1 MGKGGFRISGI
12 LFYRVM
18 RTLVLFLIIGIHLTP
33 LAAQTEESGASFVL
47 QMERLLSKQLPKG
60 SDVGVSVYDL
70 TADSTLYTYQA
81 DKLSHPASTMKLLT
95 TITALAQKEADEPF
109 RTEVWAKGEIKQDTL
124 YGDLYVVG
132 GFDPEFDEEMLNTLV
147 HRIAASDFSV
157 VKGRIYGDV
166 SMKDS
171 LYWGSGWLWDDN
183 PSSFQPY
190 LSPLMLCKGCVQV
203 TAVPGQPGEPATLH
217 CSPASTYYQVENHT
231 VSKTQAAGRFHVT
244 RNWLENGNRI
254 FVSGSVEGKCS
265 SSVNLYAS
273 QDFFMHTLAERLQ
286 AAGIVWDDDLPGI
299 SYAFKEFQ
307 PDSLSARLA
316 VCETSVAAVVKE
328 IMKESDNLNAEAM
341 LCRLGAQTT
350 GEKHLSA
357 EAGLSAIRAL
367 IRKLGYRPDD
377 YNLADGCGLSNY
389 NFISPEL
396 LVAFL
401 RYAYSRTDVF
411 QKLYKALPI
420 GGIDGT
426 LQYRM
431 RPGTPSFRNVH
442 AKTGSFTGIN
452 CLAGYLH
459 TSAGHQV
466 AFAIMNQN
474 VLSGREA
481 RKFQDAVCDILIRCF

>member
-1 MGKGGFRISGI
+1 MRILI
-12 LFYRVM
+12 LCWFVVVYW
-18 RTLVLFLIIGIHLTP
+18 FP
-33 LAAQTEESGASFVL
+33 LAAQTEKPGTSFQK
-47 QMERLLSKQLPKG
+47 QMEQLLRKQLPKG
-60 SDVGVSVYDL
+60 SDVGIAVYDL

-95 TITALAQKEADEPF
+95 TITALAQQEADEPF
-109 RTEVWAKGEIKQDTL
+109 RTEVWTKGEIRQDTL
-124 YGDLYVVG
+124 HGDLYVLG
-132 GFDPEFDEEMLNTLV
+132 GFDPEFDEEMLDTLV
-147 HRIAASDFSV
+147 RRVSEAGFSV
-157 VKGRIYGDV
+157 IKGRVYGDV

-190 LSPLMLCKGCVQV
+190 LSPLMLCKGCVKV

-231 VSKTQAAGRFHVT
+231 VSKSQAAGRFNVT
-244 RNWLENGNRI
+244 RNWLQNGNRI
-254 FVSGSVEGKCS
+254 IISGSVEGKRS

-273 QDFFMHTLAERLQ
+273 QDYFMHTLAERLK
-286 AAGIVWDDDLPGI
+286 ASGIELEDTVGTA
-299 SYAFKEFQ
+299 YAFSEFH
-307 PDSLSARLA
+307 PDSMSDRLA

-357 EAGLSAIRAL
+357 EAGLSAIRSL

-452 CLAGYLH
+452 CLSGYLH
-459 TSAGHQV
+459 TAAGHQV

-481 RKFQDAVCDILIRCF
+481 RKFQDAVCDALIRCF

>member
-1 MGKGGFRISGI
+1 MKRF
-12 LFYRVM
+12 VW
-18 RTLVLFLIIGIHLTP
+18 LVCMSLHLLS
-33 LAAQTEESGASFVL
+33 LAAQSGKQGMSSV
-47 QMERLLSKQLPKG
+47 QQIHQLLHRQLPKG
-60 SDVGVSVYDL
+60 SQVGISVYDL
-70 TADSTLYTYQA
+70 TADSVLYAYQA

-95 TITALAQKEADEPF
+95 TITALAQEKADEPF
-109 RTEVWAKGEIKQDTL
+109 RTEVWAQGIIRQDTL

-132 GFDPEFDEEMLNTLV
+132 GFDPEFDEEMLDTLV
-147 HRIAASDFSV
+147 RSVSDADFSV
-157 VKGRIYGDV
+157 ITGQVYGDV

-190 LSPLMLCKGCVQV
+190 LSPLMLCKGCVKV
-203 TAVPGQPGEPATLH
+203 TAVPGQPGEAAMLQCAPV
-217 CSPASTYYQVENHT
+217 STYYQVENRT
-231 VSKTQAAGRFHVT
+231 VSKSQKAGRFRVT
-244 RNWLENGNRI
+244 RNWLENGNRVM
-254 FVSGSVEGKCS
+254 VSGSVEGRRTA
-265 SSVNLYAS
+265 SVNLYAS
-273 QDFFMHTLAERLQ
+273 QDFFMHTLAERLR
-286 AAGIVWDDDLPGI
+286 AAGVVWQDALGI
-299 SYAFKEFQ
+299 SYAFKEFR
-307 PDSLSARLA
+307 PDSVSVRLA

-328 IMKESDNLNAEAM
+328 IMKESDNLNAEAL

-431 RPGTPSFRNVH
+431 HPDTPSFRNVH

-452 CLAGYLH
+452 CLAGYLRAG
-459 TSAGHQV
+459 SGHQL

-481 RKFQDAVCDILIRCF
+481 RRFQDAVCDVLIRCF

>member
-1 MGKGGFRISGI
+1 MKKIVLCVCLGLH
-12 LFYRVM
+12 LFS
-18 RTLVLFLIIGIHLTP
+18 
-33 LAAQTEESGASFVL
+33 LAAQSGKQDISFVQQL
-47 QMERLLSKQLPKG
+47 NQLLYKELPKG
-60 SDVGVSVYDL
+60 SQVGISVYDL

-95 TITALAQKEADEPF
+95 TITALAQKGANEPF
-109 RTEVWAKGEIKQDTL
+109 RTEIWTKGVIRQDTL

-132 GFDPEFDEEMLNTLV
+132 GFDPEFNEEMLDTLV
-147 HRIAASDFSV
+147 RRVSEADFSV
-157 VKGRIYGDV
+157 IKGQVYGDV

-190 LSPLMLCKGCVQV
+190 LSPLMLCKGCVKV
-203 TAVPGQPGEPATLH
+203 TAIPGNPGEPAELQ
-217 CSPASTYYQVENHT
+217 CVPVSTYYQVENHT
-231 VSKTQAAGRFHVT
+231 VSKSQKAGRFRVT

-254 FVSGSVEGKCS
+254 FVSGSVERKRS
-265 SSVNLYAS
+265 ESVNLYAS
-273 QDFFMHTLAERLQ
+273 QDYFMHTLIERLQ
-286 AAGIVWDDDLPGI
+286 AADILLEDTTGVFY
-299 SYAFKEFQ
+299 SFKEFR
-307 PDSLSARLA
+307 PDSISIRLA
-316 VCETSVAAVVKE
+316 VCETPVAAVVKE

-350 GEKHLSA
+350 GEKYLSA
-357 EAGLSAIRAL
+357 EAGLSAVRAL
-367 IRKLGYRPDD
+367 IRKLGYCPDD

-411 QKLYKALPI
+411 QQLYKALPI

-431 RPGTPSFRNVH
+431 RSGTPSFRNVH

-452 CLAGYLH
+452 CLSGYLR

>member
-1 MGKGGFRISGI
+1 MRILI
-12 LFYRVM
+12 LCWFV
-18 RTLVLFLIIGIHLTP
+18 VIHWFP
-33 LAAQTEESGASFVL
+33 LAAQTEKAGTSFQK
-47 QMERLLSKQLPKG
+47 QMEYLLQKQLPKG
-60 SDVGVSVYDL
+60 SDVGIAVYDL

-109 RTEVWAKGEIKQDTL
+109 RTEVWAKGEIRQDTL

-132 GFDPEFDEEMLNTLV
+132 GFDPEFDEEMLDTLV
-147 HRIAASDFSV
+147 RRISEADFSV
-157 VKGRIYGDV
+157 ITGQVYGDV

-190 LSPLMLCKGCVQV
+190 LSPLMLCKGCVKV

-231 VSKTQAAGRFHVT
+231 VSKSQAAGRFNVT
-244 RNWLENGNRI
+244 RNWLQNGNRI
-254 FVSGSVEGKCS
+254 SVSGSVEGKRS
-265 SSVNLYAS
+265 ASVNLYAS
-273 QDFFMHTLAERLQ
+273 QAFFMHTLAERLQ
-286 AAGIVWDDDLPGI
+286 ASGIQLQDTA
-299 SYAFKEFQ
+299 SAFYVFRAFQ
-307 PDSLSARLA
+307 PDSLSVRLA

-367 IRKLGYRPDD
+367 MRKLGYRPDD

-411 QKLYKALPI
+411 RKLYKALPI

-452 CLAGYLH
+452 CLSGYLH
-459 TSAGHQV
+459 TAAGHQV

-481 RKFQDAVCDILIRCF
+481 RKFQDVVCDILIRCF